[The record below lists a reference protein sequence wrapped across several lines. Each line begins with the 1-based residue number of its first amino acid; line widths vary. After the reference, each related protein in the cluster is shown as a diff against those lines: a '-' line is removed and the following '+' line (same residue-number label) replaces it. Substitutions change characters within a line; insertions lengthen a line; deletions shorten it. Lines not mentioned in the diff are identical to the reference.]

1 MDNST
6 KIYPDLNQTQTKI
19 GFEDLVNTNCRNEN
33 PTEHPTC
40 PSDKLPKMAE
50 YPKTEAPKLDGYPTD
65 NHSPSFNH
73 PPSTILDQESGEEEE
88 ANSNSYLKYLI
99 SIISIVVLIISVLL
113 FKFNP
118 NQREKK
124 VEFKPLESKFL
135 IKNLKNDF
143 KNQHVN
149 FYSNIVSCYE
159 NSILNNKDPSIVM
172 LVSDKNSKQNL
183 DCVGKKLLKM
193 LNEII
198 HGDSNYKN
206 LVINT
211 RLLDRDPDTAKL
223 QLDSNLTNI
232 FNQLNKRTVLVE
244 DISNI
249 PPKAMMIFYAYGD
262 EYSNSR
268 YNGIMVLLSYALDV
282 GLSGDKFKLLS
293 NDYSLLS
300 TLVEEKLTA
309 DWSNEIYYDQ
319 LKPLFTRIANNIVLV
334 DRESNC

>member
-1 MDNST
+1 VSF
-6 KIYPDLNQTQTKI
+6 Y
-19 GFEDLVNTNCRNEN
+19 
-33 PTEHPTC
+33 H
-40 PSDKLPKMAE
+40 LPA
-50 YPKTEAPKLDGYPTD
+50 
-65 NHSPSFNH
+65 N
-73 PPSTILDQESGEEEE
+73 LDQKPGEEEE
-88 ANSNSYLKYLI
+88 EELNSKSYLKYLMM
-99 SIISIVVLIISVLL
+99 IISIVVLIISALL
-113 FKFNP
+113 VKFYP
-118 NQREKK
+118 NQSSKK
-124 VEFKPLESKFL
+124 VEFKPLESKL
-135 IKNLKNDF
+135 LVKNLKNDF
-143 KNQHVN
+143 KNQHIN

-159 NSILNNKDPSIVM
+159 NSILKNKDPSIIM

-193 LNEII
+193 LNEMT

-211 RLLDRDPDTAKL
+211 KLLDKDPDIAKL
-223 QLDSNLTNI
+223 QLDSNLSNI
-232 FNQLNKRTVLVE
+232 FTQLNKRTVLVE

-249 PPKAMMIFYAYGD
+249 PPKAMIIFYAYGD
-262 EYSNSR
+262 EYSNSL
-268 YNGIMVLLSYALDV
+268 YNGIIILLSYTLDV

-309 DWSNEIYYDQ
+309 DWSSEIYYDQ